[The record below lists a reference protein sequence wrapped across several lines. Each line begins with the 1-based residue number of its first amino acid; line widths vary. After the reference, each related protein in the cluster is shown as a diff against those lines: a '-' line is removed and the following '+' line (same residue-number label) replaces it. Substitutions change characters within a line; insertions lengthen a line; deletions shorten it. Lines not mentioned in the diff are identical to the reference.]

1 MYKTLSQYY
10 KEKFGCKVYKLSIN
24 AGFTCPNRDGTLSHK
39 GCIFC
44 SEKGSGEFAES
55 GNNITLQLE
64 NAKKRVEQKNKDG
77 KYIAYF
83 QSFTNT
89 YAPTKKLEKLYFE
102 AIKPHYIVGLNI
114 ATRPD
119 CLPDET
125 VKLLE
130 SINKIK
136 PVTVELGFQTSNEK
150 TAEYIRRGYKNE
162 VFEDAVKRLKEC
174 GIEVVSHI
182 IIGLPYETKED
193 AVKTAKYCVNTGTDG
208 VKFHLLHVIKNTDL
222 EKEYLSSKFHCLTL
236 EEYADILKSCLA
248 VLPRNTV
255 VHRITGDG
263 DKKTL
268 VAPLW
273 SADKKKV
280 LNYLNKFLAINN

>member
-1 MYKTLSQYY
+1 MYKTLNEHY
-10 KEKFGCKVYKLSIN
+10 KEKFGEKVYKLSID
-24 AGFTCPNRDGTLSHK
+24 AGFTCPNRDGTISDK

-44 SEKGSGEFAES
+44 SEKGSGDFAES
-55 GNNITLQLE
+55 GICIAKQLE
-64 NAKKRVEQKNKDG
+64 NAKRRVENKINTG

-89 YAPTKKLEKLYFE
+89 YAPIERLEKLYLE
-102 AIKPHYIVGLNI
+102 AIKPEYIVGISI

-125 VKLLE
+125 IELLKRV
-130 SINKIK
+130 NQIK
-136 PVTVELGFQTSNEK
+136 PVTVELGFQTQNEK

-162 VFEDAVKRLKEC
+162 VYIDAVKRLKDN

-182 IIGLPYETKED
+182 IIGLPNETKED
-193 AVKTAKYCVNTGTDG
+193 AVKTTEFCVNAGTNG
-208 VKFHLLHVIKNTDL
+208 VKFHLLYVIENTDL
-222 EKEYLSSKFHCLTL
+222 AKDYKAGKFECLSL
-236 EEYADILKSCLA
+236 EEYAEILSECIKI
-248 VLPRNTV
+248 LPNNVV

-263 DKKTL
+263 AKKTL
-268 VAPLW
+268 LAPLW

-280 LNYLNKFLAINN
+280 LNFLNSYLAKNN

>member
-162 VFEDAVKRLKEC
+162 VFEDAVKRLKAC

-182 IIGLPYETKED
+182 IIGLPNETKDD
-193 AVKTAKYCVNTGTDG
+193 ALKTTKFCVNTGTDG

>member
-1 MYKTLSQYY
+1 M
-10 KEKFGCKVYKLSIN
+10 
-24 AGFTCPNRDGTLSHK
+24 
-39 GCIFC
+39 
-44 SEKGSGEFAES
+44 
-55 GNNITLQLE
+55 
-64 NAKKRVEQKNKDG
+64 
-77 KYIAYF
+77 
-83 QSFTNT
+83 
-89 YAPTKKLEKLYFE
+89 EKLYFE

-162 VFEDAVKRLKEC
+162 VFEDAVKRLKAC

-193 AVKTAKYCVNTGTDG
+193 AVKTAKYCVNSGTDG

-222 EKEYLSSKFHCLTL
+222 EKEYLSRKFHCLTL